1 MNEKIFTDIV
11 NEYNRRVNAGMSR
24 SYINKAWRVVLST
37 YRANQY
43 EPWMRKF
50 TIREADKIIF
60 KVGRGRPNFTK
71 QYIDWKVKEVTS
83 SACYAPCVLCGKR

>member
-24 SYINKAWRVVLST
+24 SYINKAWRVVLSA

-50 TIREADKIIF
+50 TIREAEKLF
-60 KVGRGRPNFTK
+60 SKSA
-71 QYIDWKVKEVTS
+71 EVAPILQS
-83 SACYAPCVLCGKR
+83 STLIGK